1 MSDNDLA
8 RQRFLTTLQTVAIAA
23 ALAGLL
29 LLVGYTVLGW
39 IGLLVVGSV
48 VAMTVAQ
55 STQVSLRV
63 RPADAVGLR
72 YADAPWLFDTVA
84 ELCRRAGISQ
94 VPDLYY
100 SRSPIMNAATL
111 GTGGTEH
118 SILVTVGLMSSLAPR
133 EIAGVLAHEV
143 AHIRN
148 NDLTIFRLA
157 EIARVMTHSLAQ
169 FGWLALLLFLPF
181 WAFSGEGV
189 PAEVALLLF
198 AAPLGGIVLQLALF
212 RTREFAADATAA
224 ELTGDPVG
232 LASALRKI
240 DSGGRTLLGQLF
252 PFQRTEQN
260 QSLFQTHPNTAERV
274 KRLLI
279 LAHGENRRAGGQ
291 PGRGRP
297 ANGLFFDWRR
307 GERHNSFLA

>member
-1 MSDNDLA
+1 MSYRDLD
-8 RQRFLTTLQTVAIAA
+8 RQRFATTVQTVAIAA

-29 LLVGYTVLGW
+29 LLLGYTVLGW
-39 IGLLVVGSV
+39 IGLIIVGAV
-48 VAMTVAQ
+48 VAMTGVE
-55 STQVSLRV
+55 STRVSLRV

-72 YADAPWLFDTVA
+72 YADSPWLFETVTQ
-84 ELCRRAGISQ
+84 LCRRAGIDRL
-94 VPDLYY
+94 PDLYY
-100 SRSPIMNAATL
+100 SRTPIMNAATV
-111 GTGGTEH
+111 GTGGAEH
-118 SILVTVGLMSSLAPR
+118 AILVTEGLLSRLAPR
-133 EIAGVLAHEV
+133 ELAGVLAHEV

-148 NDLTIFRLA
+148 NDLIIFRIA

-198 AAPLGGIVLQLALF
+198 AAPFAGIVLQLALL

-240 DSGGRTLLGQLF
+240 DTGGRSLLGQLF
-252 PFQRTEQN
+252 PFQRAERN
-260 QSLFQTHPNTAERV
+260 SSLFQTHPNTSERV
-274 KRLLI
+274 KRLL
-279 LAHGENRRAGGQ
+279 LLEQGAVPPGGNNRIGTTIKGDRKNQLDFGVGMA
-291 PGRGRP
+291 
-297 ANGLFFDWRR
+297 
-307 GERHNSFLA
+307 